1 MGNCFFQVL
10 CIQELRIPRSR
21 LINFIY
27 LAYLMHTVLMATV
40 SVVRK
45 LGLLLRC
52 CLATGS

>member
-1 MGNCFFQVL
+1 MGSCFSHVL
-10 CIQELRIPRSR
+10 CIRELRIPRSR

-40 SVVRK
+40 SVVQK
-45 LGLLLRC
+45 LGLLLRR